1 MMPLR
6 KPRYHVDLIGLQALC
21 ESNYWKLLKL
31 MPSMHEEDHR
41 RIIVDAGDGTV
52 QALVMRV
59 LERCPYTSTLQL
71 SHERQHEW
79 VTPPSMEVRLYHDAG
94 LAEVVAAYNRRRFRG
109 VYPYPN
115 EQMLQPDEKF
125 QLNQFLG
132 EWLGY
137 CQRHGQSAQPLSFAG
152 QGL

>member
-1 MMPLR
+1 MSALR
-6 KPRYHVDLIGLQALC
+6 KPRYRVDLIGLQAVC
-21 ESNYWKLLKL
+21 ESNYWRLLKL
-31 MPSMHEEDHR
+31 MPQLHEEDER
-41 RIIVDAGDGTV
+41 RIEIDAGDGEE
-52 QALVMRV
+52 QALVIRV

-71 SHERQHEW
+71 AHERRQSW
-79 VTPPSMEVRLYHDAG
+79 VTPPSMEVRMYHDAG
-94 LAEVVAAYNRRRFRG
+94 LAEVVAAYNSRRFRG

-115 EQMLQPDEKF
+115 EQMLQPDEKY

-137 CQRHGQSAQPLSFAG
+137 CQRHGQSAQPLFFAG